1 MIYHSKA
8 IGKYKNKQQRD
19 GDEAKMAS
27 NKTAIITGA
36 SSGIG
41 QATAKE
47 LAGKGFNVLLAARRE
62 ERLIEL
68 KKEIKATGGT
78 AEYLVTD
85 VTSVDEMKKLAET
98 ALKHFGRIDVLVNN
112 AGLMP
117 LSFMNKL
124 KVDEWEKMVD
134 VNIKGVL
141 FGIAAVLPHMEQQ
154 KEGHIINISSVAG
167 HDVTPG
173 SAVYSGTK
181 FAVRAISEGLRQEID
196 PAMNI
201 RVTIVSPGAVATEL
215 VNTITDEDVL
225 DQFKNG
231 REMKF
236 LEAEDI
242 ARAIG
247 YAVEQPDYVDVNEIL
262 IRPRQQS

>member
-1 MIYHSKA
+1 
-8 IGKYKNKQQRD
+8 
-19 GDEAKMAS
+19 MATKS
-27 NKTAIITGA
+27 AIITGA

-41 QATAKE
+41 QAAAKE
-47 LAGKGFNVLLAARRE
+47 LAGQGYSVMLAARRE
-62 ERLIEL
+62 DRLAEL
-68 KKEIKATGGT
+68 KKAIEEDGGT

-85 VTSVDEMKKLAET
+85 VTSADQMKALAKAAIE
-98 ALKHFGRIDVLVNN
+98 HFGRIDVLLNN

-124 KVDEWEKMVD
+124 KLDEWDRMVD

-141 FGIAAVLPHMEQQ
+141 YGIAAVLPQMESQ

-167 HDVTPG
+167 HSVTPG

-196 PAMNI
+196 PAMAI

-215 VNTITDEDVL
+215 VNTITDDDVL
-225 DQFKNG
+225 NGFKEG
-231 REMKF
+231 PEMEF
-236 LEAEDI
+236 LQAEDI

-247 YAVEQPDYVDVNEIL
+247 YAVQQPAHVDVNEIL
-262 IRPRQQS
+262 IRPRQQP

>member
-1 MIYHSKA
+1 
-8 IGKYKNKQQRD
+8 
-19 GDEAKMAS
+19 MATTKS
-27 NKTAIITGA
+27 AIITGA

-47 LAGKGFNVLLAARRE
+47 LASRGFAVLLAARRE
-62 ERLIEL
+62 ERLVEL
-68 KKEIKATGGT
+68 KNEIEQAGGQ
-78 AEYLVTD
+78 AAYKVTD
-85 VTSVDEMKKLAET
+85 VTSAEDMK
-98 ALKHFGRIDVLVNN
+98 ALGEAAIEQFGQIDVMVNN

-117 LSFMNKL
+117 LSYMNKL
-124 KVDEWEKMVD
+124 KIEEWDRMVD

-141 FGIAAVLPHMEQQ
+141 YGIAAVLPHMEERE
-154 KEGHIINISSVAG
+154 EGHIINISSVAG
-167 HDVTPG
+167 HDITPG

-181 FAVRAISEGLRQEID
+181 FAVRAITEGLRQELS

-201 RVTIVSPGAVATEL
+201 RATIVSPGAVATEL
-215 VNTITDEDVL
+215 SDTITDQDIL
-225 DQFKNG
+225 DGFASG
-231 REMKF
+231 SPMKF

-262 IRPRQQS
+262 IRPRQQK